1 MFKRT
6 KHNNIFMCVAEIL
19 IGILLLIN
27 PVGFTR
33 GIIVALGAVLTVQ
46 GVRAIVG
53 YFRADPQTA
62 SGQNLLARGLL
73 MACLGLFCM
82 FRSSWFIAAFPVLT
96 MFYGAL
102 ILASAFEKVQWTV
115 DMIRRKQRYWFV
127 ALIGAL
133 LSIAASVLILAN
145 PFASTAALWIFVGVS
160 LIVEAVVDAITLLF
174 ERK

>member
-53 YFRADPQTA
+53 YFRADP
-62 SGQNLLARGLL
+62 
-73 MACLGLFCM
+73 
-82 FRSSWFIAAFPVLT
+82 
-96 MFYGAL
+96 
-102 ILASAFEKVQWTV
+102 
-115 DMIRRKQRYWFV
+115 
-127 ALIGAL
+127 
-133 LSIAASVLILAN
+133 
-145 PFASTAALWIFVGVS
+145 
-160 LIVEAVVDAITLLF
+160 
-174 ERK
+174 